1 LGFAELIMES
11 KACEYPDWFTLK
23 REGDRRLWVNRPP
36 AIDHRLTF
44 LDASTLPC
52 GPFEYITR

>member
-1 LGFAELIMES
+1 MES

-36 AIDHRLTF
+36 AIDHRFTF